1 MLKPRDQV
9 QSAINE
15 ITLNLWFP
23 LGVKLLVHLDFFGS
37 IGIGDGQRYYFWFGV
52 WPIRP
57 QILSPTILLLIIF

>member
-37 IGIGDGQRYYFWFGV
+37 IGI
-52 WPIRP
+52 
-57 QILSPTILLLIIF
+57 